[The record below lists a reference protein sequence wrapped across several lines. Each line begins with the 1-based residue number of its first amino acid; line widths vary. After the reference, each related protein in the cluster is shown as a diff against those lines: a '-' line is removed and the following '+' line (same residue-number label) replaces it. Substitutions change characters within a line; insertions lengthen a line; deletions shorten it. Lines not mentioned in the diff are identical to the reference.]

1 VKSNLK
7 IALITEYTEIGGGE
21 SNLLNLTE
29 ELNKVNDVT
38 IFCSGKVRSEANKRG
53 IKTIDF
59 KTGRRWIKFIS
70 IVSLDGDLKQQLNQ
84 FDIVH
89 VYSVNVLPCLIGVKS
104 KIVWTTHG
112 FWEKPNGLRGKIIDK
127 IVDKV
132 VCVSTDVFNIADFKS
147 SKKQTIFLGTNFKIL
162 KTAQDKVFEHTN
174 VNLVC
179 IGRFQKIKGQDILID
194 ALEKLSKRHGEINF
208 NLSIVGD
215 VNGHNQ
221 EDIDYKKLLQDKV
234 KNTDNTNLKIKFEG
248 FQTDV
253 RSYIENADIVVIPSR
268 YESFSMV
275 AIEALS
281 CGKPVIA
288 PNIGGPKDI
297 IDSDVVGMLFEAEN
311 VDSLSESIIKTIE
324 NFSNFN
330 TEEALK
336 RARIFSIENQAKQ
349 HVTLYKEV
357 LNG

>member
-1 VKSNLK
+1 MK
-7 IALITEYTEIGGGE
+7 IAFITEYTEIGGGE
-21 SNLLNLTE
+21 SNLLNLAE

-38 IFCSGKVRSEANKRG
+38 IFCNGKVKIEANKRG

-59 KTGRRWIKFIS
+59 KTWKRWIKFIPLIS
-70 IVSLDGDLKQQLNQ
+70 FKKSLIEQLNQ

-89 VYSVNVLPCLIGVKS
+89 AYSLNVLPYLIGLKI

-112 FWEKPNGLRGKIIDK
+112 YWEKPNGLRGKIIDK
-127 IVDKV
+127 IVDKI

-194 ALEKLSKRHGEINF
+194 ALEKLSKRYGEINF

-253 RSYIENADIVVIPSR
+253 RSYIENTDIVVIPSR

-297 IDSDVVGMLFEAEN
+297 INSDKIGLLFEAGIIE
-311 VDSLSESIIKTIE
+311 SLKNTIYKAIQSFE
-324 NFSNFN
+324 NFDQQLAFQ
-330 TEEALK
+330 
-336 RARIFSIENQAKQ
+336 RAKFFSVENQAKN
-349 HVTLYKEV
+349 HLRIYEELV
-357 LNG
+357 ND